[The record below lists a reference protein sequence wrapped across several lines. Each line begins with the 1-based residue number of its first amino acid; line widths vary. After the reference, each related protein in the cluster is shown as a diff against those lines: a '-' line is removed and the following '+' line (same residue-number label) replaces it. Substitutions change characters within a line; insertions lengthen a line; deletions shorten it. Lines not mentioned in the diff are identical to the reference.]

1 MNTYIVHPSDNQL
14 KSIDLYLYDNDQ
26 DQLNSL
32 NDISDLNE
40 SRESDNLIY
49 LIPSSLVSSYKFV
62 QNKDVSYQINLAN
75 FVAEIDTFIVGKVSD
90 NEYFFHNE
98 NGYAVDKSILDLIHD
113 SLTFFNGS
121 ISIIPEHYINFSEI
135 NDVITQVGEKFIFS
149 NTDGT
154 GFSTYKNS
162 LEEYLGI
169 IQNDKPDFSPDI
181 FSDEILLKNKF
192 NKSNYYDDFNYSS
205 FILSDLKSFPNLY
218 KFRFSYEA
226 IKNKFNFSFIQTSVI
241 AVSILAILII
251 PNYLIYKNNVNA
263 ATYMESTFNIFKS
276 INQDIKRVVRPRQQI
291 DEILENVPSDL
302 YKPTTIPNLDF
313 VEKLGISY
321 IKEVSINIADS
332 ESMMIIQ
339 NMPQLQYEVVKKMS
353 TSFGITITN
362 ESVNIND
369 GLVNG
374 NLEINYAND

>member
-121 ISIIPEHYINFSEI
+121 ISSF
-135 NDVITQVGEKFIFS
+135 
-149 NTDGT
+149 
-154 GFSTYKNS
+154 
-162 LEEYLGI
+162 
-169 IQNDKPDFSPDI
+169 
-181 FSDEILLKNKF
+181 F
-192 NKSNYYDDFNYSS
+192 NPKQRKKVMNPMRKY
-205 FILSDLKSFPNLY
+205 
-218 KFRFSYEA
+218 
-226 IKNKFNFSFIQTSVI
+226 
-241 AVSILAILII
+241 
-251 PNYLIYKNNVNA
+251 VN
-263 ATYMESTFNIFKS
+263 
-276 INQDIKRVVRPRQQI
+276 R
-291 DEILENVPSDL
+291 
-302 YKPTTIPNLDF
+302 
-313 VEKLGISY
+313 
-321 IKEVSINIADS
+321 
-332 ESMMIIQ
+332 
-339 NMPQLQYEVVKKMS
+339 
-353 TSFGITITN
+353 
-362 ESVNIND
+362 
-369 GLVNG
+369 
-374 NLEINYAND
+374 

>member
-1 MNTYIVHPSDNQL
+1 M
-14 KSIDLYLYDNDQ
+14 
-26 DQLNSL
+26 
-32 NDISDLNE
+32 
-40 SRESDNLIY
+40 
-49 LIPSSLVSSYKFV
+49 YKR
-62 QNKDVSYQINLAN
+62 Q
-75 FVAEIDTFIVGKVSD
+75 
-90 NEYFFHNE
+90 
-98 NGYAVDKSILDLIHD
+98 
-113 SLTFFNGS
+113 
-121 ISIIPEHYINFSEI
+121 
-135 NDVITQVGEKFIFS
+135 
-149 NTDGT
+149 
-154 GFSTYKNS
+154 TYKNS
-162 LEEYLGI
+162 LEDYLGI
-169 IQNDKPDFSPDI
+169 IQNEKPDFSPDI
-181 FSDEILLKNKF
+181 FSNEILLKNKF
-192 NKSNYYDDFNYSS
+192 NKSNYYNDFNYSS

-302 YKPTTIPNLDF
+302 YKPTTVPNLDF
-313 VEKLGISY
+313 IEKLGISY

-332 ESMMIIQ
+332 ESKMIIQ